1 MVYQITNFQPLIS
14 LFVEVDLFNTRGR
27 PPLPLMACSAA
38 FRSRRGGR
46 LPSAIIAAAARR
58 PRQGAVARHAGIAR
72 PDHPPVLRL
81 GKATA
86 RRFRARQQRPKTSL
100 RSRTDDDDDGASRV
114 TMASDPGRLLGGAK
128 ESISIRLGGNS
139 REACESVS
147 PDAYPHRARQPQ
159 GTGDCLLEEVTFRRS
174 IVGHGQLRSSDF
186 RGG

>member
-1 MVYQITNFQPLIS
+1 MYQITNFQPLIS

-58 PRQGAVARHAGIAR
+58 PRRGAVARHAGIAR
-72 PDHPPVLRL
+72 PDPPPVLRL

-100 RSRTDDDDDGASRV
+100 RGRTDGGGASRV
-114 TMASDPGRLLGGAK
+114 TMASAPGGRLLGAK
-128 ESISIRLGGNS
+128 ESIRLGGDS
-139 REACESVS
+139 REACESVP
-147 PDAYPHRARQPQ
+147 PDAYPHRTRP
-159 GTGDCLLEEVTFRRS
+159 
-174 IVGHGQLRSSDF
+174 
-186 RGG
+186 

>member
-1 MVYQITNFQPLIS
+1 MACSTLCGS
-14 LFVEVDLFNTRGR
+14 R
-27 PPLPLMACSAA
+27 PVLLMACSAA

-46 LPSAIIAAAARR
+46 LPSAIIAAAAAARR
-58 PRQGAVARHAGIAR
+58 PRRGAVASHAGIAR

-139 REACESVS
+139 REACESVP
-147 PDAYPHRARQPQ
+147 PDAYPHRTRP
-159 GTGDCLLEEVTFRRS
+159 
-174 IVGHGQLRSSDF
+174 
-186 RGG
+186 

>member
-1 MVYQITNFQPLIS
+1 MACSTLCGS
-14 LFVEVDLFNTRGR
+14 R
-27 PPLPLMACSAA
+27 PVLLMACSAA

-58 PRQGAVARHAGIAR
+58 PRRGAVARHAGIAR
-72 PDHPPVLRL
+72 PDTPPVIRL

-86 RRFRARQQRPKTSL
+86 RRFRARQERPKTSL
-100 RSRTDDDDDGASRV
+100 RGRTGCGGASRV
-114 TMASDPGRLLGGAK
+114 TMASAPGGRLLGAK
-128 ESISIRLGGNS
+128 ESIRLGGNS

-159 GTGDCLLEEVTFRRS
+159 GTGNCLLEEVTFRRS

>member
-1 MVYQITNFQPLIS
+1 MACSTLCGS
-14 LFVEVDLFNTRGR
+14 R
-27 PPLPLMACSAA
+27 PVLLMACSAA

-58 PRQGAVARHAGIAR
+58 PRRGAVARHAGIAR
-72 PDHPPVLRL
+72 PDPPPVLRL

-86 RRFRARQQRPKTSL
+86 RRFRARQERPKTSL

-114 TMASDPGRLLGGAK
+114 TMASAPGGRLLGAK
-128 ESISIRLGGNS
+128 ESIRLGGNS